1 MSLSYTDDQR
11 MVADGV
17 RAFVEKELMPHEQLV
32 ESADSVPSE
41 LFAELKAKA
50 IASGFYAM
58 NMPEELGGGG
68 LGQSLRA
75 VAEIEFGRTTRALS
89 IICNRPA
96 PILKN
101 CIGDQVETYLKPV
114 ISGERWECFG
124 LTEPGAGS
132 DARQIATKAVRDGDD
147 YVINGE
153 KIFITMA
160 MVADFIILFAVTG
173 VDDTPRGPRKRITC
187 FLVDKN
193 LPGVTVRPLELL
205 GNRGFKSCSI
215 ALEDVRVPARNILGE
230 EGGGFA
236 IAKNWIFSGRVMLAA
251 NMVGL
256 AERAMGIAAA
266 YANTR
271 QAFGK
276 TIGQFQGTSFK
287 LADMAVDIQAT
298 RLLVLDGAAKMEAG
312 TITQREASIVNLYGS
327 EMAGRVTDNAL
338 QIMGGMGVSKEL
350 PIERMWRDVRVER
363 IWEGTSEIHRD
374 IIAKDVL
381 REFEA

>member
-11 MVADGV
+11 SIAEGV
-17 RAFVEKELMPHEQLV
+17 RAFVERELMPHEALV
-32 ESADSVPSE
+32 EEADGVPSG
-41 LFAELKAKA
+41 LFGELKAKA
-50 IASGFYAM
+50 IKAGYYAL
-58 NMPEELGGGG
+58 NMPAELGGGG

-101 CIGDQVETYLKPV
+101 CTGDQIETYLKPV
-114 ISGERWECFG
+114 ITGERWECFG

-132 DARQIATKAVRDGDD
+132 DARQISTRAVKDGHD
-147 YVINGE
+147 YIINGE

-173 VDDTPRGPRKRITC
+173 IDEAPSGPRKRITC
-187 FLVDKN
+187 FLVDKD
-193 LPGVTVRPLELL
+193 LPGVTVRPLALV

-215 ALEDVRVPARNILGE
+215 ALEDVRVPARNILGV
-230 EGGGFA
+230 EGGGFGV
-236 IAKNWIFSGRVMLAA
+236 AKSWIFSGRVMLAA

-256 AERAMGIAAA
+256 AERAMQIAAT

-271 QAFGK
+271 KAFGK
-276 TIGQFQGTSFK
+276 TIGEFQGTSFK

-312 TITQREASIVNLYGS
+312 LITQREASIVNLFGS

-338 QIMGGMGVSKEL
+338 QMLGGMGVSKEW

-374 IIAKDVL
+374 IISRDVL
-381 REFEA
+381 REFPA